1 MPLLARHRH
10 VHVCP
15 LCGGAVE
22 RVHRQFGDR
31 VFGIFRA
38 VHRYHCTDAACNWEG
53 IVSNTDRSETSGSG
67 GQQAALARRAR
78 AIWFLAGIAVAVAGM
93 QGSRTYFERKAAR
106 EAAQARALAATKRLA
121 SSIPVE
127 VGESFDGEVLA
138 EDDLRRSDNPSPLN
152 LRRGCAWGVPGR
164 NPYLG
169 TVSQAL
175 SATRMPASAV
185 AKFEALIAKKV
196 VSDRVEITRE
206 GIATTSGRRSFDA
219 LSFDMAFGNTMCF
232 NTRVNFKP
240 GHVEH
245 ADLYEA
251 TDADGKRYA
260 VMVPYV
266 CGNVAVLAD
275 REERNGDQTNGQTP
289 EPATWA
295 LLAGGLGMLAWFVR
309 RRELR
314 NGEAAGDR

>member
-1 MPLLARHRH
+1 MPLLTRHRH

-22 RVHRQFGDR
+22 RVHRHFADRLFGM
-31 VFGIFRA
+31 FRT
-38 VHRYHCTDAACNWEG
+38 VHRYHCSDPSCAWEG
-53 IVSNTDRSETSGSG
+53 IVSNIDHSETHAGA
-67 GQQAALARRAR
+67 QQARLARRAQ
-78 AIWFLAGIAVAVAGM
+78 ALWFVAGIAVALAGT
-93 QGSRTYFERKAAR
+93 QGARMYLAKKAER
-106 EAAQARALAATKRLA
+106 EAAEARALAAAKRLA
-121 SSIPVE
+121 SLPAPVE
-127 VGESFDGEVLA
+127 VGEIVDGEVLA
-138 EDDLRRSDNPSPLN
+138 EDDLRRTDNPSPLN

-175 SATRMPASAV
+175 SATRMPASAI
-185 AKFEALIAKKV
+185 AKFEALIAKKM

-206 GIATTSGRRSFDA
+206 GITTVSKRRSFDA

-232 NTRVNFKP
+232 NTRVNFRP

-266 CGNVAVLAD
+266 CGNVAVLGD
-275 REERNGDQTNGQTP
+275 REERNGEYRNGQTP

-295 LLAGGLGMLAWFVR
+295 MLATGLAVLAWFVR
-309 RRELR
+309 RRERL
-314 NGEAAGDR
+314 GGGGAGK

>member
-1 MPLLARHRH
+1 M
-10 VHVCP
+10 
-15 LCGGAVE
+15 
-22 RVHRQFGDR
+22 
-31 VFGIFRA
+31 FRT
-38 VHRYHCTDAACNWEG
+38 VHRYRCSDSSCAWEG
-53 IVSNTDRSETSGSG
+53 IVSNVDLSETHAGAA
-67 GQQAALARRAR
+67 QARLARRAQ
-78 AIWFLAGIAVAVAGM
+78 ALWFVAGM
-93 QGSRTYFERKAAR
+93 AVAIAGTQGTRMYLAHKAER
-106 EAAQARALAATKRLA
+106 EAAEARALAAAKRLA
-121 SSIPVE
+121 SLPAPVE

-138 EDDLRRSDNPSPLN
+138 EDDLRRTDNPSPLN

-169 TVSQAL
+169 SVSQAL
-175 SATRMPASAV
+175 SATRMPASAI
-185 AKFEALIAKKV
+185 AKFEALIAKKM

-206 GIATTSGRRSFDA
+206 GITTVSKRRSFDA

-232 NTRVNFKP
+232 NTRVNFKA

-266 CGNVAVLAD
+266 CGNVAVLGD
-275 REERNGDQTNGQTP
+275 REERDSEYRNGQTP

-295 LLAGGLGMLAWFVR
+295 MLAAGLAVLAWFVR
-309 RRELR
+309 RRERLTR
-314 NGEAAGDR
+314 HRGRDGPTSSG